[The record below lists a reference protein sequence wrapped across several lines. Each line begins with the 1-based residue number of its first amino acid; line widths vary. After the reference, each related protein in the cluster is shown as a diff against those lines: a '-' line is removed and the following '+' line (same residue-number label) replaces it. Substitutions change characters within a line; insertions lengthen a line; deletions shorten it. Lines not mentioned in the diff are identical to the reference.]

1 MELGNYIVVAMILTA
16 LVDTSAASAASVDK
30 NKVSQRG
37 GKVAE
42 HMSTKGS
49 VNTNAQ
55 WAADPDQG
63 WVRAEE
69 RHKQHEMNG
78 VSSETKKPNA
88 KPKGK
93 GKIFNF

>member
-1 MELGNYIVVAMILTA
+1 MKLGKYVIAAMILPA
-16 LVDTSAASAASVDK
+16 LLDTSAAIAAGPGK
-30 NKVSQRG
+30 NSVSQRG
-37 GKVAE
+37 GKAAE
-42 HMSTKGS
+42 HMSSKGS

-55 WAADPDQG
+55 WSADPDQG

-69 RHKQHEMNG
+69 RHKQHEKNG